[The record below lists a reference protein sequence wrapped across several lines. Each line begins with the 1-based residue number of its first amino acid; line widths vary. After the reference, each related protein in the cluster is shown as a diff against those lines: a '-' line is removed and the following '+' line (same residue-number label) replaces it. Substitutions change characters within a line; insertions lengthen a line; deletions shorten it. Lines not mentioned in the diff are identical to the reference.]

1 MVREGSG
8 KGGEE
13 KGREKW
19 SRKGK
24 GKEEGKEGWR
34 GRGEELQHQWAI
46 LSS

>member
-24 GKEEGKEGWR
+24 GEEEGK
-34 GRGEELQHQWAI
+34 
-46 LSS
+46 